1 MIIEKQYQNDI
12 NIFTSIS
19 KKYSGEKKSFE
30 EVFRIAKTLRIKH
43 PFNLKPYEQLTK
55 KTQLNFENRLARFL
69 GGTKESSKF
78 SNSKQA
84 KIFNIENIIGEK
96 CKDWVFP
103 INPLEKLSPQ
113 VKKNEQKFRF
123 PIIDK

>member
-12 NIFTSIS
+12 NIFIYIS

-30 EVFRIAKTLRIKH
+30 EVFRFAKTLRIEY

-55 KTQLNFENRLARFL
+55 KTQQNFENRLAKFL
-69 GGTKESSKF
+69 GGTKESLKF
-78 SNSKQA
+78 SNSRQA
-84 KIFNIENIIGEK
+84 KIFNIENILGEK

-103 INPLEKLSPQ
+103 IDPLKNLSPQ
-113 VKKNEQKFRF
+113 VKKNGQKFRF

>member
-1 MIIEKQYQNDI
+1 MQNISNNEKLIMEIEKKYQNDI
-12 NIFTSIS
+12 NIFTSIT
-19 KKYSGEKKSFE
+19 KKYSGERKTFE
-30 EVFRIAKTLRIKH
+30 EVFRIVKTLRIEQ

-84 KIFNIENIIGEK
+84 NIFNIENIIGEK
-96 CKDWVFP
+96 C
-103 INPLEKLSPQ
+103 
-113 VKKNEQKFRF
+113 NE
-123 PIIDK
+123 

>member
-1 MIIEKQYQNDI
+1 MKFDKKYQHDI
-12 NIFTSIS
+12 NIFTYIT

-30 EVFRIAKTLRIKH
+30 EVFIIARALRIEH
-43 PFNLKPYEQLTK
+43 PFNLKPYEQLAK
-55 KTQLNFENRLARFL
+55 KTQQNFENRLARFL

-78 SNSKQA
+78 KGKEQA
-84 KIFNIENIIGEK
+84 KVFNIENILGEK

-113 VKKNEQKFRF
+113 VKKKGQKFIF
-123 PIIDK
+123 PIID